1 MIEILL
7 VDDHHL
13 VRNGLCLLLDSH
25 AKLSIGAE
33 LGSAEEA
40 LVYLEKNKKPD
51 LILTDIHMHAM
62 DGISFVRIVKKL
74 YPEVKIAILSM
85 VEDKAKVTEAFDFG
99 VDGYL
104 SKGTDYDEL
113 LFGILQIA
121 QGNKYLTASISL
133 RFLEDYRDNEPVI
146 VDQADL
152 LQHYYISEREL
163 AVFKMISEGYTN
175 AEIADKMFL
184 SKRTVEGHRQHL
196 MEKTNTKNTAD
207 LVRFGFQNRLLQ

>member
-25 AKLSIGAE
+25 AKLSIRAE

-62 DGISFVRIVKKL
+62 DGISFVRVVKKL
-74 YPEVKIAILSM
+74 YPEIKIAILSM
-85 VEDKAKVTEAFDFG
+85 VEDKAKVTGAFDSG

-121 QGNKYLTASISL
+121 QGNKYLTASLSL
-133 RFLEDYRDNEPVI
+133 RFLEDYRDNRPVV

-152 LQHYYISEREL
+152 LQRYDISEREL
-163 AVFKMISEGYTN
+163 EVFKMISEGYTN
-175 AEIADKMFL
+175 AEIADKVFL

-196 MEKTNTKNTAD
+196 MEKTNTRNTAD